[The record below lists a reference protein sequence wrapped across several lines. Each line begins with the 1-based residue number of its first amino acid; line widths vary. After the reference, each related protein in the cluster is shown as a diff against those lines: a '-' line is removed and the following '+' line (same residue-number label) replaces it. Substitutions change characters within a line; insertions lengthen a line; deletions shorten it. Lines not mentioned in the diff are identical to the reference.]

1 MILPNGALVAVLDGK
16 QMRLFR
22 NVGHEPRIDLVELP
36 EPELA
41 AGNRGSGTRH
51 HSSAA
56 NPDRN
61 RIHEDDFAAAAV
73 GYLNREALAGHLS
86 KLLIIADP
94 RTLGELRKHYHHVL
108 TGTLCGQIAK
118 DLVGH
123 TVEQIQASLGSA

>member
-22 NVGHEPRIDLVELP
+22 NIGHEPRIDLVELP
-36 EPELA
+36 EPDLH
-41 AGNRGSGTRH
+41 AGNTGSGTRH

-56 NPDRN
+56 NPDGR

-73 GYLNREALAGHLS
+73 DFLNREALVGHFD

-94 RTLGELRKHYHHVL
+94 RTLGELRKHFHQVL
-108 TGTLCGQIAK
+108 TAKVTGQIAK

-123 TVEQIQASLGSA
+123 SVKQIEASVGSA